1 MPRNR
6 RNYRSNME
14 ATAGPVIRI
23 VQSLQGDPAKLATFR
38 AEVEALIGQYYRDNL
53 VHQDFLLTRAT
64 KA

>member
-1 MPRNR
+1 
-6 RNYRSNME
+6 ME